1 MPENAKTRRARRTDS
16 KLSFPELYTE
26 EYLKQR
32 RHAVARQDGWKGV
45 DASDPKCPAGHARG
59 MRISVGLTSNF
70 RETHRKGAM
79 DIKPQDV
86 IDVLIAAGVKK
97 WVLMGLHGYVGYL
110 PQPRATQEV
119 DVMIAHSN
127 RKRAVKAVREAW
139 PTLDVEE
146 LEPAVR

>member
-1 MPENAKTRRARRTDS
+1 
-16 KLSFPELYTE
+16 
-26 EYLKQR
+26 
-32 RHAVARQDGWKGV
+32 
-45 DASDPKCPAGHARG
+45 
-59 MRISVGLTSNF
+59 
-70 RETHRKGAM
+70 M

-110 PQPRATQEV
+110 SQPRATQEV